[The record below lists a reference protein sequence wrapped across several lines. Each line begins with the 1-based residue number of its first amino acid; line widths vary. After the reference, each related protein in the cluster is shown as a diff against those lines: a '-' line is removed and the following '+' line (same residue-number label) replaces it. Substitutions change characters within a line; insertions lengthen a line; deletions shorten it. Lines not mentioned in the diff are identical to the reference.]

1 MSNYVR
7 YTGENNRGPSP
18 IIFGDIA
25 KCYHDQWVGKCV
37 VVYDDFQNVGVL
49 TSAGA
54 TGAPYTYQDGG
65 VTIKGSTA
73 LPDLGSTGALGEI
86 RIVHDGTD
94 ADEGSFQ
101 LGSGSGV
108 FRLETTAANAGK
120 VMFECRV
127 RKSTIVDNGL
137 AFFAGL
143 GTGDVATNYLADSTG
158 DLIAAKGFIGFQNLH
173 DDGDHVD
180 TLYQEI
186 SQTKAQVLANAAT
199 MVANTFMKLG
209 FIYDPGFP
217 DDKKIKFFVDG
228 VDTGTYVTKT
238 QMDAA
243 TFPQATSGLIPM
255 FLTQIETA
263 TAFEAGVDWI
273 CAVQYQAGEE

>member
-18 IIFGDIA
+18 IIFGDLA

-37 VVYDDFQNVGVL
+37 VVYDDFASLGVL
-49 TSAGA
+49 ASAGA
-54 TGAPYTYQDGG
+54 SGPPYSYQDSG
-65 VTIKGSTA
+65 VTIQGETD
-73 LPDLGSTGALGEI
+73 LPNLGSAGALGEL

-94 ADEGSFQ
+94 HDEAHFQ
-101 LGSGSGV
+101 LGSGSV

-120 VMFECRV
+120 VMFECRI
-127 RKSTIVDNGL
+127 RKSTIADSGL

-143 GTGDVATNYLADSTG
+143 GTANVASGYLVDTSGALAAD
-158 DLIAAKGFIGFQNLH
+158 KGYIGFRNLH

-180 TLYQEI
+180 TIFQEI
-186 SQTKAQVLANAAT
+186 SQTQVEVLANAAT
-199 MVANTFMKLG
+199 MVADTFMKLG
-209 FIYDPGFP
+209 FIYDPSFP

-238 QMDAA
+238 QMDAV
-243 TFPQATSGLIPM
+243 TFPQATSGLVPM
-255 FLTQIETA
+255 FLTQIETG